1 VNAVDF
7 KNLIYT
13 QEDGLGIITLNRP
26 KALNALCDE
35 LTGELGELMSLLH
48 DNNDLKVIILTGGS
62 KAFAAGA
69 DIVEM
74 MDKDTIGAYQSIIKT
89 HEVFD
94 RLEDFRVPVIAAIN
108 GPCMGGGCEL
118 ALCSDIRIAG
128 TRALFALPEVS
139 LGIIPGCGGT
149 QRLTQQVGPSRA
161 KELVYLASPINAA
174 KALEI
179 GLVNKVVDDD
189 KVMEEARAMAA
200 KLMERPAVA
209 LRFAK
214 EAINCGVKTDF
225 KTGINM
231 ELARFTML
239 FSTADQKEGM
249 KAFYEKRKPVYKNR

>member
-1 VNAVDF
+1 MEFENI
-7 KNLIYT
+7 LYT
-13 QEDGLGIITLNRP
+13 QENGLGVITLNRP

-35 LTGELGELMSLLH
+35 LTGELGELLSMLQ
-48 DNNDLKVIILTGGS
+48 DDPDLRVLILTGGS

-69 DIVEM
+69 DIVQM

-89 HEVFD
+89 HAVFD
-94 RLEDFRVPVIAAIN
+94 RLEEFRVPVIAAIN

-118 ALCSDIRIAG
+118 ALCCDIRIAG
-128 TRALFALPEVS
+128 TNTLFALPEVS

-149 QRLTQQVGPSRA
+149 QRLAQQVGPARA
-161 KELVYLASPINAA
+161 KELVYLASPIKAA
-174 KALEI
+174 KAEAI

-189 KVMEEARAMAA
+189 NVMDEARAMAA
-200 KLMERPAVA
+200 VFIQRPAVA

-214 EAINCGVKTDF
+214 ESINCGVKNDF
-225 KTGINM
+225 TTGRNM

-249 KAFYEKRKPVYKNR
+249 QAFYEKRKPLYTNK